1 MSAAEANVPPTMSCN
16 PDRIPDEL
24 KTLPQWVGWRL
35 AQRADTF
42 KPTKIPINAK
52 TLRKASSTD
61 PRTWGSFA
69 RAVAAYNLGQVDGIG
84 FVLTREDPYIGIDRD
99 DIAGGDSFGFD
110 PLVDQMDT
118 YADVSPSGKGIHIIG
133 KGKLPGDVGKHPKG
147 LGIFEHSR
155 FFTMTGNLLGG
166 KARPIRDVQHV
177 IDQRW
182 DAWFPKKPE
191 APRHAS
197 PPGANDP
204 SDDEDVLSIAL
215 SASNGARFRALWD
228 GDTGAYGGDTS
239 AADLSLMNLLRFYTR
254 GDAGQMER
262 LFSRSTLGQRDKWKD
277 RSDYRERTINRA
289 LDSAEYYTPPG
300 KFRVMPGGRSE
311 APPPHA
317 ERPSEPAAK
326 PSDFPLTDTGNAE
339 RLVGRHGRDI
349 RYNYSRGVWHVW
361 TGSHW
366 GEDTAGQ
373 MDQLAKDT
381 VRSIPQEAV
390 GLEGEAY
397 TRRLKWG
404 ASSESA
410 GKRAAMIELAR
421 SEPGIPVLADAL
433 DANPWLL
440 NVANGTLDLLTGELR
455 PHDRA
460 DLITRC
466 LRTPYDRAAECPT
479 FLGFLDRVFAGN
491 TELISYVQR
500 MIGYALT
507 GSIREQAIFIAHGN
521 GSNGKSTLLNVVSNL
536 LGDYAVQADTESFL
550 ERQGDRIREDVA
562 ALDGARFVSASE
574 TADGKRLS
582 EAFVKKATGGEKL
595 RARRLFE
602 NGYTFLP
609 TCKVWLSTNHR
620 PQIIGTDHAI
630 WRRIRLIP
638 FMVTIPDNERDRDLP
653 AKLEAELPGI
663 LAWAVEGCRQWLSI
677 GEQPSTAVMQATAQ
691 YRRDSDALANWLE
704 DRCELKAGA
713 REQSRELYSDYVSYC
728 DRSGEEALKQRTFGT
743 RLTERGF
750 GEARTESARFRTG
763 IRLIN
768 LERPNQASFD
778 DQS

>member
-1 MSAAEANVPPTMSCN
+1 MSAAENNVPPTMPWN
-16 PDRIPDEL
+16 FDAIPTEL
-24 KTLPQWVGWRL
+24 KLLQQWVGWKWSIS
-35 AQRADTF
+35 D
-42 KPTKIPINAK
+42 KGKKTKVPINVK
-52 TLRKASSTD
+52 TLGNASHSN
-61 PRTWGSFA
+61 PQTWESFA
-69 RAVAAYNLGQVDGIG
+69 RAIAAYNLGHVDGIG
-84 FVLTREDPYIGIDRD
+84 FVFTRNDDYVGIDQDNAVSSDGEITDR
-99 DIAGGDSFGFD
+99 AAACGSY
-110 PLVDQMDT
+110 T
-118 YADVSPSGKGIHIIG
+118 EYSPSGRGLHTIVY
-133 KGKLPGDVGKHPKG
+133 GKLPVDESGRKNKQ
-147 LGIFEHSR
+147 IEIYQHSR
-155 FFTMTGNLLGG
+155 FFTFTGEIVPGSSSTITENPDAL
-166 KARPIRDVQHV
+166 KALWEQSFPEPKAALHNATPPDDSQFNDDVV
-177 IDQRW
+177 IER
-182 DAWFPKKPE
+182 AR
-191 APRHAS
+191 AAR
-197 PPGANDP
+197 
-204 SDDEDVLSIAL
+204 
-215 SASNGARFRALWD
+215 NGAKFDALWS
-228 GDTGAYGGDTS
+228 GDISAYGS
-239 AADLSLMNLLRFYTR
+239 HSEAELALCSLLAFWTQ
-254 GDAGQMER
+254 DANQIDR
-262 LFSRSTLGQRDKWKD
+262 LVRRSGLYREKWD
-277 RSDYRERTINRA
+277 RQDYSERTINRA
-289 LDSAEYYTPPG
+289 LERSEYYTG
-300 KFRVMPGGRSE
+300 RGSFRVVEGGRGNTSE
-311 APPPHA
+311 PPPPDEKPA
-317 ERPSEPAAK
+317 EPAAA
-326 PSDFPLTDTGNAE
+326 PPDFPLTDTGNAE
-339 RLVGRHGRDI
+339 RLVHRHGHDVK
-349 RYNYSRGVWHVW
+349 YNYSRGVWHVW

-381 VRSIPQEAV
+381 VRSIPQEAA

-397 TRRLKWG
+397 TRRLKFA

-440 NVANGTLDLLTGELR
+440 NVANGTLDLLTGNLQ

-466 LRTPYDRAAECPT
+466 LRTPYDRAAACPT

-491 TELISYVQR
+491 TELVSYVQR

-507 GSIREQAIFIAHGN
+507 GSIREQAIFIAYGN
-521 GSNGKSTLLNVVSNL
+521 GSNGKSTLLGAIANML
-536 LGDYAVQADTESFL
+536 EQYATEADTDSFL

-602 NGYTFLP
+602 NGYTFMP

-620 PQIIGTDHAI
+620 PQIAGTDLAI

-663 LAWAVEGCRQWLSI
+663 LTWAVEGCKQWLSM

-713 REQSRELYSDYVSYC
+713 REQARELYSDYLGYC

-750 GEARTESARFRTG
+750 GETRTGAARFRTG

-768 LERPNQASFD
+768 PERPNQASFD
-778 DQS
+778 GES